1 MILVSIIFFEGIG
14 YLKGAQEALDLPQAV
29 APTGTD
35 CAQPRGS
42 ERVKTPHHMDFYT
55 KWHMS
60 NSVKFWN
67 QSHGVI
73 LNHSIMH
80 ASFWPFLPPP
90 PTPLPTHSIERFAIF
105 RSHLALSPLVTKY
118 NFSLMFLFLKE
129 AVILHARTCRTK
141 QQKKLWH

>member
-1 MILVSIIFFEGIG
+1 MISVSIIFFKVIG
-14 YLKGAQEALDLPQAV
+14 YLEGAQEAPDLPQAV

-73 LNHSIMH
+73 LNHSNPPYLYGCVFVVQSPAPVEAHQVPGRFEEDEWPELVPCQGQLH
-80 ASFWPFLPPP
+80 ASIGLLCFTLLSFLEKWGGSKRPGF
-90 PTPLPTHSIERFAIF
+90 II
-105 RSHLALSPLVTKY
+105 
-118 NFSLMFLFLKE
+118 
-129 AVILHARTCRTK
+129 
-141 QQKKLWH
+141 